1 MIHEGQVVLF
11 RFPFADRKN
20 GKLRPSLIIQLS
32 AFSFELSAIYAQ
44 NQAL

>member
-11 RFPFADRKN
+11 RFPFADTKN